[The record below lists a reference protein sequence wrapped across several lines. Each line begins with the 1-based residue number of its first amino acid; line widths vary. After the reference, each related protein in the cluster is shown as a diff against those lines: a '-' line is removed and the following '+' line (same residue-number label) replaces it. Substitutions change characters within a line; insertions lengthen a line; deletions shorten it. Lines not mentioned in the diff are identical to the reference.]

1 MLTLRRLA
9 VIPTLRCTL
18 RCRMCCNSVPLYDN
32 PPFLP
37 VNEVIADT
45 MAAFDLADRIEWIQL
60 VGGEIF
66 LYPELAALIDA
77 IAGRREQFDRL
88 VLMTNGTLLPPPGA
102 AEALARLAPACEV
115 QISDYG
121 PLSRRVRELEALLA
135 GYGVPSQTKVFHGD
149 LQHYGGWVDNTSYAD
164 RGWSEDERRA
174 LFDSCWQIKMRN
186 YHMYEGK
193 LHPCIRSLFGLD
205 LGKIP
210 VPAEEYVDVRDL
222 SRSREEKRESLARLA
237 DRPLTACRYCGGFD
251 TLRAKRFPAAEQMPI
266 CSELRSCAER
276 RASCSGQS
284 PCADQVPICSGQSPC
299 AERHTECAERL
310 P

>member
-18 RCRMCCNSVPLYDN
+18 RCRLCCNSVPLYLD

-37 VNEVIADT
+37 EREVASDIH
-45 MAAFDLADRIEWIQL
+45 AAFSLVDRIEWIQL

-66 LYPELAALIDA
+66 LYPKLAYLIDA
-77 IAGRREQFDRL
+77 IREHRAQFDRL
-88 VLMTNGTLLPPPGA
+88 ILMTNGTLLPPPGVLD
-102 AEALARLAPACEV
+102 ALVALGPDCEV

-121 PLSRRVRELEALLA
+121 PLSRRVRELEMLLA
-135 GYGVPSQTKVFHGD
+135 AHGIPSQTKVFYGD
-149 LQHYGGWVDNTSYAD
+149 MQHYGGWVDNTSYDD
-164 RGWSEDERRA
+164 RHWSDEQIKDI
-174 LFDSCWQIKMRN
+174 FGNCWQIKMRN

-193 LHPCIRSLFGLD
+193 LHACIRSLFGLD

-210 VPAEEYVDVRDL
+210 VPPEEYVDVRDL
-222 SRSREEKRESLARLA
+222 SQSREEKRAALARLA

-251 TLRAKRFPAAEQMPI
+251 TLRAERFPAAEQ
-266 CSELRSCAER
+266 
-276 RASCSGQS
+276 
-284 PCADQVPICSGQSPC
+284 
-299 AERHTECAERL
+299 L

>member
-18 RCRMCCNSVPLYDN
+18 RCRLCCNSVPLYDN

-121 PLSRRVRELEALLA
+121 RLSRRVRELEALLA

-149 LQHYGGWVDNTSYAD
+149 LQHYGGWVDNTSYAE

-222 SRSREEKRESLARLA
+222 SRSREEKRETLARLA

-276 RASCSGQS
+276 RASCSE
-284 PCADQVPICSGQSPC
+284 QSPC

>member
-18 RCRMCCNSVPLYDN
+18 RCRLCCNSVPLYDN

-164 RGWSEDERRA
+164 RGWSREEQKEI
-174 LFDSCWQIKMRN
+174 FDSCWQIKMRN

-222 SRSREEKRESLARLA
+222 SRSREEKRETLARLA

-251 TLRAKRFPAAEQMPI
+251 TLRAERFPAAEQAA
-266 CSELRSCAER
+266 L
-276 RASCSGQS
+276 
-284 PCADQVPICSGQSPC
+284 
-299 AERHTECAERL
+299 
-310 P
+310 